1 LLWLQKFQSGISRTA
16 LCQVDC
22 ASSGLSTFNALRG
35 QLEIWTPVKR
45 SPRSIQLMDTDMRKN
60 SQPLGLELLSGMDG
74 FINDLDPEAE
84 ASISGGRRGW
94 RERARRSRLRTLRSR
109 RRSRRNNPA
118 SLRRSRLS
126 RLRSLRN
133 PFD

>member
-1 LLWLQKFQSGISRTA
+1 
-16 LCQVDC
+16 
-22 ASSGLSTFNALRG
+22 
-35 QLEIWTPVKR
+35 
-45 SPRSIQLMDTDMRKN
+45 MRKN